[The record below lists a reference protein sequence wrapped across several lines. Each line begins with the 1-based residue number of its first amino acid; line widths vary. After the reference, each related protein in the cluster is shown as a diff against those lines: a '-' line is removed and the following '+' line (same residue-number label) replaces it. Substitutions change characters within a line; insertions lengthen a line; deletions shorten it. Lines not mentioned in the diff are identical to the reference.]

1 MVDDVPDGRSPTSPT
16 AYRVENGGNHL
27 SPVLAPHN
35 LTPNS
40 VPSSELYP
48 DSTHSSFDGVS
59 VASSTHNTLP
69 NYTYHQP
76 SPLLTRDEVTGDSDK
91 KKRNKKIKRAMKHL
105 QKVVRPSPH
114 LTAHNTS
121 DFEKVESESSISGVS
136 FMSSI
141 VTHMLPNTNPKS
153 REHDFHKLF
162 KSLPEGET
170 LIQDFSCAL
179 LRDILVQGRLYVS
192 QNWFCFYANILGWET
207 LLTIEVSRITSI
219 KKEKTA
225 LVINNAISIST
236 NEEKYFFSS
245 FMSRDSA
252 YNHMCGI
259 WRRPVSRELAAEVDG
274 LELEESEHA
283 EDNSDSYISED
294 DDASSDIQQ
303 VNSFPHPALGIVLSR
318 PSPPNT
324 LAVPSDHG
332 PRATEAIS
340 FNEEDDTCACVSHYD
355 NEHLNQEFDLS
366 IEKLYKSLF
375 NDESVVQSK
384 MRTLLKAEDY
394 EATSWHDSE
403 EGASERTLTYRVPLN
418 ANLGPKWAEVIEKQV
433 LTTTSVAAK
442 CYVINCEVTNP
453 NVPYGDKFNIVK
465 RYCLTR
471 GRDNT
476 CKLRL
481 TSDVQYKKGVWGMV
495 KSIIEKN
502 SKEGIKEYCEDLCM
516 CLQEESAGPG
526 IKIRK
531 SAVSG
536 GAHTSAASTRL
547 PRARSHAAL
556 PDNQSRATTAV
567 SFVTDNYIAF
577 VLLMMAVLMV
587 LNLVLVYRLSSITS
601 SCNNQF
607 DILSSLPQSE
617 EGKSEWIRI
626 LSQQQD
632 LHKKEIQR
640 WQDVLRWISKLVSE
654 VHGSLEKLQKSS
666 IYMGS
671 SGYHDTTGSNWDT
684 SDKTDL

>member
-1 MVDDVPDGRSPTSPT
+1 
-16 AYRVENGGNHL
+16 
-27 SPVLAPHN
+27 
-35 LTPNS
+35 
-40 VPSSELYP
+40 
-48 DSTHSSFDGVS
+48 
-59 VASSTHNTLP
+59 
-69 NYTYHQP
+69 
-76 SPLLTRDEVTGDSDK
+76 
-91 KKRNKKIKRAMKHL
+91 
-105 QKVVRPSPH
+105 
-114 LTAHNTS
+114 
-121 DFEKVESESSISGVS
+121 
-136 FMSSI
+136 
-141 VTHMLPNTNPKS
+141 
-153 REHDFHKLF
+153 
-162 KSLPEGET
+162 
-170 LIQDFSCAL
+170 
-179 LRDILVQGRLYVS
+179 
-192 QNWFCFYANILGWET
+192 
-207 LLTIEVSRITSI
+207 
-219 KKEKTA
+219 
-225 LVINNAISIST
+225 
-236 NEEKYFFSS
+236 
-245 FMSRDSA
+245 
-252 YNHMCGI
+252 
-259 WRRPVSRELAAEVDG
+259 
-274 LELEESEHA
+274 
-283 EDNSDSYISED
+283 
-294 DDASSDIQQ
+294 
-303 VNSFPHPALGIVLSR
+303 
-318 PSPPNT
+318 
-324 LAVPSDHG
+324 VPSDHG
-332 PRATEAIS
+332 PRATETIS

-384 MRTLLKAEDY
+384 MRALLKAEDY

-433 LTTTSVAAK
+433 LTTTSVATK

-502 SKEGIKEYCEDLCM
+502 SKEGIKEYCEDLCV

-536 GAHTSAASTRL
+536 GAHTSASSTRL
-547 PRARSHAAL
+547 PRARSNAAL

-577 VLLMMAVLMV
+577 VILMMAVLMV

-601 SCNNQF
+601 SCNSQF

-666 IYMGS
+666 IYMGT
-671 SGYHDTTGSNWDT
+671 SGYHDTTGNTWES
-684 SDKTDL
+684 SEKTDL

>member
-1 MVDDVPDGRSPTSPT
+1 MSS
-16 AYRVENGGNHL
+16 
-27 SPVLAPHN
+27 
-35 LTPNS
+35 
-40 VPSSELYP
+40 PSSR
-48 DSTHSSFDGVS
+48 SSLSGASRRYTPSVS
-59 VASSTHNTLP
+59 HDVN
-69 NYTYHQP
+69 
-76 SPLLTRDEVTGDSDK
+76 SDV
-91 KKRNKKIKRAMKHL
+91 NIK
-105 QKVVRPSPH
+105 V
-114 LTAHNTS
+114 N
-121 DFEKVESESSISGVS
+121 SGVNLEVNNGFS
-136 FMSSI
+136 DHKALWGS
-141 VTHMLPNTNPKS
+141 VTNLVSTGANRVAETANRVKDEMLPNTNPKS

>member
-91 KKRNKKIKRAMKHL
+91 KKRNKKIKRAMK
-105 QKVVRPSPH
+105 
-114 LTAHNTS
+114 
-121 DFEKVESESSISGVS
+121 
-136 FMSSI
+136 
-141 VTHMLPNTNPKS
+141 HMLPNTNPKS

-303 VNSFPHPALGIVLSR
+303 VNSFPHPALGI
-318 PSPPNT
+318 
-324 LAVPSDHG
+324 VPSDHG